1 MPNDTT
7 NHTNYMTH
15 RWEPEYNRYEQ
26 TARRYQLMN
35 ISATLVAL
43 LAATAGLIAGLQ
55 APLVQFVLFGVAL
68 VAIATHALYDFRDHA
83 RRARRMADALQRER
97 EMLDAGVGVYADEAK
112 AHERFV
118 RRCEAILETNGQSL
132 APLVIY
138 EEAASTARPKLPS
151 SPFGSRSSS
160 SSSSSSSSRSPLR
173 SRFSSSSKNDEDDD
187 DDYDELDYEDDD
199 DDEDDKDEKSG
210 RSNPFS
216 RSSGS
221 SPFGS
226 RSSSS
231 PFGSRSSGSSP
242 FGSRSSSSPFGS
254 RSSGSSRFSGNRPIG
269 SSGGMRREGNDD
281 PALAD
286 LEGRNGKTGVRFAA
300 YYPKELAPNVWQP
313 VKAYAMLGYAAEAV
327 AADAEG
333 GDAEKLPDILFDRNR
348 NLRYRIPEGAQV
360 TVTPHM
366 KGFQFNPQT
375 VSIGFYR
382 TWHRFDFE
390 MRAVDARLDEATN
403 GHLTFMV
410 DGLVVS
416 DVPLSVYVGKSI
428 TTDRKDIIRR
438 VFRKP
443 YRSVYASVADAD
455 KALAERCQRVYEALG
470 MYTMRDVMEM
480 RAGGD
485 WNEDLLKLV
494 DEAEVFQ
501 LFWSGAAAQSEAV
514 AQEIDR
520 ALTHTNREN
529 FIRPVVWEQPA
540 TALPASLQHVKPA
553 YMPDIAE

>member
-1 MPNDTT
+1 MPNDT
-7 NHTNYMTH
+7 NHYTNYMTH
-15 RWEPEYNRYEQ
+15 RWEPEVARYEQ
-26 TARRYQLMN
+26 RARRYQLMN

-43 LAATAGLIAGLQ
+43 VAATGGLIAGLQ
-55 APLVQFVLFGVAL
+55 LPMVQIVLFGVAL
-68 VAIATHALYDFRDHA
+68 MAVATHALYDFRDQA
-83 RRARRMADALQRER
+83 RRARRMVDALQRER
-97 EMLDAGVGVYADEAK
+97 EMMDAKVGGYADENK
-112 AHERFV
+112 AQERFI
-118 RRCEAILETNGQSL
+118 RRCEAILETNGESL
-132 APLVIY
+132 APVVIY
-138 EEAASTARPKLPS
+138 EEAAPTTRPKLPS

-160 SSSSSSSSRSPLR
+160 SSSSSRNPFR
-173 SRFSSSSKNDEDDD
+173 SRLSSSKDTDDDDD
-187 DDYDELDYEDDD
+187 DDYDLEYDDD
-199 DDEDDKDEKSG
+199 DDDDNDDKNN

-216 RSSGS
+216 GRSSGS

-226 RSSSS
+226 RSSSNS
-231 PFGSRSSGSSP
+231 PFSRSSGSSSFGSRSSGSSP
-242 FGSRSSSSPFGS
+242 FGNR
-254 RSSGSSRFSGNRPIG
+254 SSRFSGNRPIG

-286 LEGRNGKTGVRFAA
+286 LEGHNGRTGVRFAA

-313 VKAYAMLGYAAEAV
+313 VKAYAMLGYAQDAV
-327 AADAEG
+327 TADAEG
-333 GDAEKLPDILFDRNR
+333 GDPDKLPNILYDRNR

-403 GHLTFMV
+403 GYLTFMV
-410 DGLVVS
+410 DGLVVA
-416 DVPLSVYVGKSI
+416 DVPLSVYVGKGLA
-428 TTDRKDIIRR
+428 TDRKDVVRR

-443 YRSVYASVADAD
+443 YRTIYASIAD
-455 KALAERCQRVYEALG
+455 KALAERYQRVYEALG
-470 MYTMRDVMEM
+470 MYNMRDVMEM
-480 RAGGD
+480 RAEGN
-485 WNEDLLKLV
+485 WNEGLLKLV

-501 LFWSGAAAQSEAV
+501 LFWSGAAAQSETV
-514 AQEIDR
+514 TQEIDR
-520 ALTHTNREN
+520 ALMHTDREN

-540 TALPASLQHVKPA
+540 AALPKALQHVKPA